1 MLKAIER
8 AQHLSL
14 TQASYQ
20 HRHGI
25 RSAEH
30 RKDQRLFMISN
41 SPMAPRPV
49 ARALMARAA
58 NMGTCS

>member
-14 TQASYQ
+14 TQASYE

-41 SPMAPRPV
+41 SPMAPRAYSSRTRSV
-49 ARALMARAA
+49 FELLSMR
-58 NMGTCS
+58 